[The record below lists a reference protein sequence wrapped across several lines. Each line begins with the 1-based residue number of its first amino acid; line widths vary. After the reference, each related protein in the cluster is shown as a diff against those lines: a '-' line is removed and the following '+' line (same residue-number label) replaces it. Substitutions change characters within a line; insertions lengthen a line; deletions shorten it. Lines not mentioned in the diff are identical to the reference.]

1 MPERDRQIEKERGR
15 EEGREEKWVRL
26 SNASPPLLASKHSQ
40 TDHVQRV
47 HFTLRLCKTR
57 PGDDTGMADC
67 DPKRSRGI
75 TWYCIIQYDLI
86 RRCKFQ
92 KILSLSLPSPSM
104 THPVHLCLLHG
115 QATSIS
121 NQIRFR
127 RRVFSFFFHARKYR
141 VSSLSLSFSF
151 FLERIRIETRPILNR
166 VCELESSDII

>member
-92 KILSLSLPSPSM
+92 KILSLLSSS
-104 THPVHLCLLHG
+104 
-115 QATSIS
+115 
-121 NQIRFR
+121 
-127 RRVFSFFFHARKYR
+127 FSFDDTPGSLVSPTRASNVHFQSNPIPTPGFFPSFS
-141 VSSLSLSFSF
+141 VLENTVFLLSLSFSF
-151 FLERIRIETRPILNR
+151 F
-166 VCELESSDII
+166 